1 MAHKR
6 PSMEKL
12 YAAIEPIPA
21 MRAAAGMAADGA
33 SPKAAIPVYC
43 LNHMCNYINVSV
55 FNIEEDTIQPNYYTP
70 QKEK

>member
-43 LNHMCNYINVSV
+43 LNHMRIYIIVSV
-55 FNIEEDTIQPNYYTP
+55 SIGIEDI
-70 QKEK
+70 

>member
-21 MRAAAGMAADGA
+21 MSTAAGMAADGA
-33 SPKAAIPVYC
+33 SPKAAIPVQ
-43 LNHMCNYINVSV
+43 LMML
-55 FNIEEDTIQPNYYTP
+55 
-70 QKEK
+70 

>member
-33 SPKAAIPVYC
+33 SPKGAIPVYC
-43 LNHMCNYINVSV
+43 LNHRCIYIIVSV
-55 FNIEEDTIQPNYYTP
+55 PIDRRYIIQPNYHTP

>member
-43 LNHMCNYINVSV
+43 LNHMCIYIIVSAS
-55 FNIEEDTIQPNYYTP
+55 I
-70 QKEK
+70 

>member
-43 LNHMCNYINVSV
+43 LNHMCIYIIVSV
-55 FNIEEDTIQPNYYTP
+55 FNIEEDI
-70 QKEK
+70 